1 MTSRRRERATSKA
14 SKSGSTTA
22 EGLGE
27 KLAEDF
33 LARLNRSWERH
44 GSEFLDRVY
53 AERPQLYFKALVKLT
68 LVLDS
73 KLGQPME
80 DFDRRPNRQQV
91 IQRLTRRDD
100 WQVAMSH

>member
-53 AERPQLYFKALVKLT
+53 AERPQLYFKALVELAI
-68 LVLDS
+68 LDIEPSRLNEFDPRCNREEVLHR
-73 KLGQPME
+73 LE
-80 DFDRRPNRQQV
+80 
-91 IQRLTRRDD
+91 QRTG
-100 WQVAMSH
+100 

>member
-33 LARLNRSWERH
+33 LARLNRCCEQH
-44 GSEFLDRVY
+44 GSKLLDRVY
-53 AERPQLYFKALVKLT
+53 AERPKLYFSAMVKLAI
-68 LVLDS
+68 LDIEPS
-73 KLGQPME
+73 RLN
-80 DFDRRPNRQQV
+80 DFDPRHNRDEVLRRLEQQ
-91 IQRLTRRDD
+91 
-100 WQVAMSH
+100 S